1 MRKNNRKGFTI
12 VELVIVIA
20 VIAIL
25 AGVLIPTFSSVVEKA
40 NKSAEIQEV
49 RNAYTQYLDTAKGE
63 PADKVYVAITRD
75 DNTTVYYLIED
86 GQLDVEQTPKPR
98 KPGGISGTEI
108 TIVTVND
115 NAVVTEEITT

>member
-75 DNTTVYYLIED
+75 DNTTVYYFIKAVSWMLNRPLSPEIP
-86 GQLDVEQTPKPR
+86 GAFQVPR
-98 KPGGISGTEI
+98 SPL
-108 TIVTVND
+108 
-115 NAVVTEEITT
+115 